1 MSFNPRCLVA
11 VMVGAVLMAA
21 SCDNKIEPDP
31 QEPPVEN
38 PAGSQEPEIPQVPA
52 DSVEKVQPKKVS
64 LWISTSV
71 NFSRLKSK
79 SNIKHFMDL
88 VEEAGFNEIIVEV
101 KTMQGKALY
110 FSDILEYQT
119 EANGVTVNRDWD
131 YLQYFI
137 DQAHERGMTVLAAS
151 TVLPD
156 YRPEWEQYCCI
167 EHLPEGLK
175 SIKESKDSGIFPF
188 LNPVYPEVRELVMS
202 VCEEIVTKYDVDGL
216 VLDYCRY
223 QNANSDF
230 SEASK
235 KAFEEYAGVKCTN
248 FPYDIYYYPEGETDK
263 GEYKPSTHYNKWIE
277 WRSSVIQG
285 YVKEIRDRVKAIKPD
300 ISLQYWAA
308 AWWPLPATAQN
319 WASQK
324 HTNFPY
330 WWATAD
336 YYKTGFA
343 DYLDV
348 FQNGAYYSKVTPM
361 WENGTIANALYQ
373 GDAIIKDACQHYSS
387 FSVASSD
394 FDTKEAT
401 KYSYLNSDGVMVFE
415 LCYMVKYDWW
425 DEVKAGIQE
434 AEAELGIVRE

>member
-1 MSFNPRCLVA
+1 MGKTLKILLAFL
-11 VMVGAVLMAA
+11 LA
-21 SCDNKIEPDP
+21 SALSVSCEEKLPPVDKPDVEVPADP
-31 QEPPVEN
+31 QEPDN
-38 PAGSQEPEIPQVPA
+38 PGEPEKP
-52 DSVEKVQPKKVS
+52 VEKVQPKKVS

-71 NFSRLKSK
+71 NFSRLKTK
-79 SNIKHFMDL
+79 ANIKHFMDL
-88 VEEAGFNEIIVEV
+88 IEEAGFNEIIVEV

-137 DQAHERGMTVLAAS
+137 DQAHQRGMTILAAS
-151 TVLPD
+151 TVMPD

-167 EHLPEGLK
+167 EHLPEGLI
-175 SIKESKDSGIFPF
+175 SIKKSKDGMFPF

-202 VCEEIVTKYDVDGL
+202 VCEEIVRKYDVDGL

-285 YVKEIRDRVKAIKPD
+285 YVKEIRDRIKAIKPD

-324 HTNFPY
+324 YTNFPY
-330 WWATAD
+330 WWSTKD

-361 WENGTIANALYQ
+361 WESGTIAHALYQ
-373 GDAIIKDACQHYSS
+373 GDAIIKDACLHYSS
-387 FSVASSD
+387 FSVANSD

-401 KYSYLNSDGVMVFE
+401 KYSYLNSDGVMIFE

>member
-1 MSFNPRCLVA
+1 MGKTLKILLAFL
-11 VMVGAVLMAA
+11 LA
-21 SCDNKIEPDP
+21 SALSVSCEEKLPPVDKPDIEVPTDP
-31 QEPPVEN
+31 QEPDN
-38 PAGSQEPEIPQVPA
+38 PGEPEKP
-52 DSVEKVQPKKVS
+52 VEKVQPKKVS

-71 NFSRLKSK
+71 NFSRLKTK
-79 SNIKHFMDL
+79 ANIKHFMDL
-88 VEEAGFNEIIVEV
+88 IEEAGFNEIIVEV

-137 DQAHERGMTVLAAS
+137 DQAHQRGMTILAAS
-151 TVLPD
+151 TVMPD

-167 EHLPEGLK
+167 EHLPEGLI
-175 SIKESKDSGIFPF
+175 SIKKSKDGMFPF

-202 VCEEIVTKYDVDGL
+202 VCEEIVRKYDVDGL

-285 YVKEIRDRVKAIKPD
+285 YVKEIRDRIKAIKPD

-324 HTNFPY
+324 YTNFPY
-330 WWATAD
+330 WWSTKD

-387 FSVASSD
+387 FSVASST
-394 FDTKEAT
+394 FDVKEAT
-401 KYSYLNSDGVMVFE
+401 KYSYLNADGVMIFE

-434 AEAELGIVRE
+434 AEEELGIVRE

>member
-1 MSFNPRCLVA
+1 MGKTLKILLAFL
-11 VMVGAVLMAA
+11 LA
-21 SCDNKIEPDP
+21 SALSVSCEEKLPPVDKPDVEVPTDP
-31 QEPPVEN
+31 QEPDN
-38 PAGSQEPEIPQVPA
+38 PGEPEKP
-52 DSVEKVQPKKVS
+52 VEKVQPKKVS

-71 NFSRLKSK
+71 NFSRLKTK
-79 SNIKHFMDL
+79 ANIKHFMDL
-88 VEEAGFNEIIVEV
+88 IEEAGFNEIIVEV

-137 DQAHERGMTVLAAS
+137 DQAHQRGMTILAAS
-151 TVLPD
+151 TVMPD

-167 EHLPEGLK
+167 EHLPEGLI
-175 SIKESKDSGIFPF
+175 SIKKSKDGMFPF

-202 VCEEIVTKYDVDGL
+202 VCEEIVRKYDVDGL

-285 YVKEIRDRVKAIKPD
+285 YVKEIRDRIKAIKPD

-324 HTNFPY
+324 YTNFPY
-330 WWATAD
+330 WWSTKD

-361 WENGTIANALYQ
+361 WESGTIAHALYQ

-387 FSVASSD
+387 FSVASST
-394 FDTKEAT
+394 FDVKEAT
-401 KYSYLNSDGVMVFE
+401 KYSYLNADGVMIFE

-434 AEAELGIVRE
+434 AEEELGIVRE

>member
-1 MSFNPRCLVA
+1 MGKTLKILLAFL
-11 VMVGAVLMAA
+11 LA
-21 SCDNKIEPDP
+21 SALSVSCEEKLPPVDKPDVEVPTDP
-31 QEPPVEN
+31 QEPDN
-38 PAGSQEPEIPQVPA
+38 PGEPEKP
-52 DSVEKVQPKKVS
+52 VEKVQPKKVS

-71 NFSRLKSK
+71 NFSRLKTK
-79 SNIKHFMDL
+79 ANIKHFMDL
-88 VEEAGFNEIIVEV
+88 IEEAGFNEIIVEV

-119 EANGVTVNRDWD
+119 EANGVTINRDWD

-137 DQAHERGMTVLAAS
+137 DQAHQRGMTILAAS
-151 TVLPD
+151 TVMPD

-167 EHLPEGLK
+167 EHLPEGLI
-175 SIKESKDSGIFPF
+175 SIKKSKDGMFPF

-202 VCEEIVTKYDVDGL
+202 VCEEIVRKYDVDGL

-285 YVKEIRDRVKAIKPD
+285 YVKEIRDRIKAIKPD

-324 HTNFPY
+324 YTNFPY
-330 WWATAD
+330 WWSTKD

-361 WENGTIANALYQ
+361 WESGTIAHALYQ

-387 FSVASSD
+387 FSVASST
-394 FDTKEAT
+394 FDVKEAT
-401 KYSYLNSDGVMVFE
+401 KYSYLNADGVMIFE

-434 AEAELGIVRE
+434 AEEELGIVRE

>member
-1 MSFNPRCLVA
+1 VDEKNKKLFEEIGIFSAAELHSRSEIMLENYCKVLSIEAKTMLEMAKKQFIPA
-11 VMVGAVLMAA
+11 VNAYSGKICGEYSAIA
-21 SCDNKIEPDP
+21 SCGIAPLGIKE
-31 QEPPVEN
+31 
-38 PAGSQEPEIPQVPA
+38 AA
-52 DSVEKVQPKKVS
+52 KKAVS
-64 LWISTSV
+64 LSDK
-71 NFSRLKSK
+71 LY
-79 SNIKHFMDL
+79 L
-88 VEEAGFNEIIVEV
+88 ACEQLEE
-101 KTMQGKALY
+101 Q
-110 FSDILEYQT
+110 
-119 EANGVTVNRDWD
+119 VT
-131 YLQYFI
+131 
-137 DQAHERGMTVLAAS
+137 T
-151 TVLPD
+151 
-156 YRPEWEQYCCI
+156 
-167 EHLPEGLK
+167 LK

-235 KAFEEYAGVKCTN
+235 AAFEEYAGVTCTN

-263 GEYKPSTHYNKWIE
+263 GEYKPSTHYNKWME

-285 YVKEIRDRVKAIKPD
+285 YVKEISERVKAIKPD

-308 AWWPLPATAQN
+308 AWWPLPGTGQN

-324 HTNFPY
+324 YTNYPY
-330 WWATAD
+330 WWATD
-336 YYKTGFA
+336 QYYKTGFA

-361 WENGTIANALYQ
+361 WESGTIAHALYQ
-373 GDAIIKDACQHYSS
+373 GDAIIKDACLHYSS
-387 FSVASSD
+387 FSVANSD

-401 KYSYLNSDGVMVFE
+401 KYSYLNSDGVMIFE

>member
-1 MSFNPRCLVA
+1 MGKTLKILLAFL
-11 VMVGAVLMAA
+11 LA
-21 SCDNKIEPDP
+21 SALSVSCEEKLPPVDKPDVEVPTDP
-31 QEPPVEN
+31 QEPDN
-38 PAGSQEPEIPQVPA
+38 PGEPEKP
-52 DSVEKVQPKKVS
+52 VEKVQPKKVS

-71 NFSRLKSK
+71 NFSRLKTK
-79 SNIKHFMDL
+79 ANIKHFMDL
-88 VEEAGFNEIIVEV
+88 IEEAGFNEIIVEV

-137 DQAHERGMTVLAAS
+137 DQAHQRGMTILAAS
-151 TVLPD
+151 TVMPD

-167 EHLPEGLK
+167 EHLPEGLI
-175 SIKESKDSGIFPF
+175 SIKKSKDGMFPF

-202 VCEEIVTKYDVDGL
+202 VCEEIVRKYDVDGL

-285 YVKEIRDRVKAIKPD
+285 YVKEIRDRIKAIKPD

-324 HTNFPY
+324 YTNFPY
-330 WWATAD
+330 WWSTKD

-387 FSVASSD
+387 FSVASST
-394 FDTKEAT
+394 FDVKEAT
-401 KYSYLNSDGVMVFE
+401 KYSYLNADGVMIFE

-434 AEAELGIVRE
+434 AEEELGIVRE

>member
-1 MSFNPRCLVA
+1 MGKTLKILLAFL
-11 VMVGAVLMAA
+11 LA
-21 SCDNKIEPDP
+21 SALSVSCEEKLPPVDKPDVEVPTDP
-31 QEPPVEN
+31 QEPDN
-38 PAGSQEPEIPQVPA
+38 PGEPEKP
-52 DSVEKVQPKKVS
+52 VEKVQPKKVS

-71 NFSRLKSK
+71 NFSRLKTK
-79 SNIKHFMDL
+79 ANIKHFMDL
-88 VEEAGFNEIIVEV
+88 IEEAGFNEIIVEV

-137 DQAHERGMTVLAAS
+137 DQAHQRGMTILAAS
-151 TVLPD
+151 TVMPD

-167 EHLPEGLK
+167 EHLPEGLI
-175 SIKESKDSGIFPF
+175 SIKKSKDGMFPF

-202 VCEEIVTKYDVDGL
+202 VCEEIVRKYDVDGL

-285 YVKEIRDRVKAIKPD
+285 YVKEIRDRIKAIKPD

-324 HTNFPY
+324 YTNFPY
-330 WWATAD
+330 WWSTKD

-361 WENGTIANALYQ
+361 WESGTIAHALYQ
-373 GDAIIKDACQHYSS
+373 GDAIIKDACLHYSS
-387 FSVASSD
+387 FSVANSD

-401 KYSYLNSDGVMVFE
+401 KYSYLNSDGVMIFE

>member
-1 MSFNPRCLVA
+1 MGKTLKILLAFL
-11 VMVGAVLMAA
+11 LA
-21 SCDNKIEPDP
+21 SALSVSCEEKLPPVDKPDVEVPTDP
-31 QEPPVEN
+31 QEPDN
-38 PAGSQEPEIPQVPA
+38 PGEPEKP
-52 DSVEKVQPKKVS
+52 VEKVQPKKVS

-71 NFSRLKSK
+71 NFSRLKTK
-79 SNIKHFMDL
+79 ANIKHFMDL
-88 VEEAGFNEIIVEV
+88 IEEAGFNEIIVEV

-137 DQAHERGMTVLAAS
+137 DQAHQRGMTILAAS
-151 TVLPD
+151 TVMPD

-167 EHLPEGLK
+167 EHLPEGLI
-175 SIKESKDSGIFPF
+175 SIKKSKDGMFPF

-202 VCEEIVTKYDVDGL
+202 VCEEIVRKYDVDGL

-235 KAFEEYAGVKCTN
+235 KAFEEYAGVKCTS

-285 YVKEIRDRVKAIKPD
+285 YVKEIRDRIKAIKPD

-324 HTNFPY
+324 YTNFPY
-330 WWATAD
+330 WWSTKD

-361 WENGTIANALYQ
+361 WESGTIAHALYQ

-387 FSVASSD
+387 FSVASST
-394 FDTKEAT
+394 FDVKEAT
-401 KYSYLNSDGVMVFE
+401 KYSYLNADGVMIFE

-434 AEAELGIVRE
+434 AEEELGIVRE

>member
-1 MSFNPRCLVA
+1 MGKTLKILLAFL
-11 VMVGAVLMAA
+11 LA
-21 SCDNKIEPDP
+21 SALSVSCEEKLPPVDKPDVEVPTDP
-31 QEPPVEN
+31 QEPDN
-38 PAGSQEPEIPQVPA
+38 PGEPEKP
-52 DSVEKVQPKKVS
+52 VEKVQPKKVS

-71 NFSRLKSK
+71 NFSRLKTK
-79 SNIKHFMDL
+79 ANIKHFMDL
-88 VEEAGFNEIIVEV
+88 IEEAGFNEIIVEV

-137 DQAHERGMTVLAAS
+137 DQAHQRGMTILAAS
-151 TVLPD
+151 TVMPD

-167 EHLPEGLK
+167 EHLPEGLI
-175 SIKESKDSGIFPF
+175 SIKKSKDGMFPF

-202 VCEEIVTKYDVDGL
+202 VCEEIVRKYDVDGL

-285 YVKEIRDRVKAIKPD
+285 YVKEIRDRIKAIKPD

-308 AWWPLPATAQN
+308 AWWPLPGTGQN

-324 HTNFPY
+324 YTNYPY
-330 WWATAD
+330 WWATD
-336 YYKTGFA
+336 QYYKTGFA

-361 WENGTIANALYQ
+361 WESGTIAHALYQ
-373 GDAIIKDACQHYSS
+373 GDAIIKDACLHYSS
-387 FSVASSD
+387 FSVANSD

-401 KYSYLNSDGVMVFE
+401 KYSYLNSDGVMIFE

>member
-1 MSFNPRCLVA
+1 MRFKELILVSLCIT
-11 VMVGAVLMAA
+11 MLSA
-21 SCDNKIEPDP
+21 SCDTKEEPITE
-31 QEPPVEN
+31 EPPVEN
-38 PAGSQEPEIPQVPA
+38 PSDAPEPEDPENPEQPEVTL
-52 DSVEKVQPKKVS
+52 QPKKVS

-79 SNIKHFMDL
+79 SSIKHFMDL
-88 VEEAGFNEIIVEV
+88 IEGAGFNEIIVEV

-110 FSDILEYQT
+110 FSDILDYQT
-119 EANGVTVNRDWD
+119 TANGFTVERDWD

-137 DQAHERGMTVLAAS
+137 DQAHSRGMTVLAAS
-151 TVLPD
+151 TVFPD
-156 YRPEWEQYCCI
+156 YREEWEQYCCI
-167 EHLPEGLK
+167 EHLPGGLK
-175 SIKESKDSGIFPF
+175 SIKDSQDSGIFPF

-235 KAFEEYAGVKCTN
+235 KAFEEYAGVTCTN

-263 GEYKPSTHYNKWIE
+263 GEYKPSTHYNKWME
-277 WRSSVIQG
+277 WRSHVIQG
-285 YVKEIRDRVKAIKPD
+285 YVKEISERVKAIKPD

-308 AWWPLPATAQN
+308 AWWPLPGTGQN

-324 HTNFPY
+324 YTNYPY
-330 WWATAD
+330 WWATD
-336 YYKTGFA
+336 QYYKTGFA
-343 DYLDV
+343 EYLDV

-361 WENGTIANALYQ
+361 WESGTIAHALYQ

-387 FSVASSD
+387 FSVADSS
-394 FDTKEAT
+394 FDVKEAA
-401 KYSYLNSDGVMVFE
+401 KYSYLNADGVMVFE

-434 AEAELGIVRE
+434 AETELGIVRE

>member
-1 MSFNPRCLVA
+1 MRSGFRYILAMMMGLALV
-11 VMVGAVLMAA
+11 VV
-21 SCDNKIEPDP
+21 SCEDRIEPQEQDNPQIETPSDSLETEEP
-31 QEPPVEN
+31 QEPGTPVEK
-38 PAGSQEPEIPQVPA
+38 I
-52 DSVEKVQPKKVS
+52 QPKKVS

-71 NFSRLKSK
+71 NFNRLKTK
-79 SNIKHFMDL
+79 SGIRHFMDL
-88 VEEAGFNEIIVEV
+88 IEDAGFNEIIVEV
-101 KTMQGKALY
+101 KTMQGKAMY

-119 EANGVTVNRDWD
+119 EAGGVTVERDWD

-151 TVLPD
+151 TVFPD
-156 YRPEWEQYCCI
+156 YRDEWAQYCCI

-175 SIKESKDSGIFPF
+175 SIRESKDGMFPF

-230 SEASK
+230 SEASR
-235 KAFEEYAGVKCTN
+235 KAFEEYAGVTCSD

-263 GEYKPSTHYNKWIE
+263 NEYKPSTHYNKWIE

-285 YVKEIRDRVKAIKPD
+285 YVKEIGERIKAIKPD
-300 ISLQYWAA
+300 LSFQYWAA

-324 HTNFPY
+324 YTNFPY
-330 WWATAD
+330 WWATPD

-343 DYLDV
+343 EYLDV
-348 FQNGAYYSKVTPM
+348 FQNGAYYSKVSPV
-361 WENGTIANALYQ
+361 WNNGTIANALYQ

-387 FSVASSD
+387 FSVSSSD

-425 DEVKAGIQE
+425 DEVKAGIEE